1 MVPEDGPEFQGLL
14 KDEEEA
20 TPYPNTSADLPGVE
34 LDEEERGFQMVLDKP
49 EPDFRDML
57 TAALHNAGINA
68 GDRMQAAWVLA
79 LADVESGGAAL
90 VEANE
95 NKIV

>member
-1 MVPEDGPEFQGLL
+1 
-14 KDEEEA
+14 
-20 TPYPNTSADLPGVE
+20 
-34 LDEEERGFQMVLDKP
+34 MVLDKP